1 MKFEPRQ
8 PPREF
13 EVGFDKK
20 GVIRDCGTMRLA
32 PDEQITF
39 VTEDGNEYDVTRKD
53 WGFYA
58 APSLNGRL
66 ANFDLRAVLVKNRID
81 RFFVLLVQR
90 GSEDAFMRYA
100 EDEPLT
106 IVAWLDTTE
115 ALTGLE
121 AKAKG
126 HG

>member
-1 MKFEPRQ
+1 MRFEPLQ

-13 EVGFDKK
+13 QVGFDKK

-39 VTEDGNEYDVTRKD
+39 KTDDGKEYDVTRKE

-66 ANFDLRAVLVKNRID
+66 ADFKLRAVLVKNRIG
-81 RFFVLLVQR
+81 RFFVLLVEC
-90 GSEDAFMRYA
+90 GKEEAFNRYV
-100 EDEPLT
+100 ESEPLS

-115 ALTGLE
+115 NLKRLE
-121 AKAKG
+121 AQIG
-126 HG
+126 G

>member
-1 MKFEPRQ
+1 MKFLPKQ

-39 VTEDGNEYDVTRKD
+39 ITEAGNEYDVTRKE

-58 APSLNGRL
+58 GPSLNGRL
-66 ANFDLRAVLVKNRID
+66 AGFNLRAVLTKNRIG
-81 RFFVLLVQR
+81 RYFVLLVER
-90 GSEDAFMRYA
+90 GKEAAFERYVR
-100 EDEPLT
+100 EEPLQV
-106 IVAWLDTTE
+106 ISWLDTDE
-115 ALTGLE
+115 ALASLE
-121 AKAKG
+121 AKVKG